1 MKLKD
6 FRRALVKNANDVT
19 FVFNEQTAWIRT
31 YYRDCPSPFE
41 IDYGEQTKKY
51 DTFIEMISDRFFSG
65 KCIVELLSLVEFDF
79 Y

>member
-6 FRRALVKNANDVT
+6 FRRAIMREGNDVEFT
-19 FVFNEQTAWIRT
+19 FNGK
-31 YYRDCPSPFE
+31 PSGVATQFQNH
-41 IDYGEQTKKY
+41 IGQFQVWHGEQIKEY
-51 DTFIEMISDRFFSG
+51 DSFIEMISDRFFSG